1 MLPFAYIRIESAGEP
16 DMSKSGYGVT
26 SMSVSLLEVL
36 NSAGYDIETSR
47 DDANWLLSVQS
58 EFDDQLS

>member
-1 MLPFAYIRIESAGEP
+1 
-16 DMSKSGYGVT
+16 
-26 SMSVSLLEVL
+26 MSVSLLEVL

-58 EFDDQLS
+58 EFDDLVELAEETMERSTAPDLDDEDND